1 MQPSTPTPPR
11 PRRIVLSLCDASEHE
26 RRAWASFSHGAGVCG
41 GPGPG
46 PGRPAVES
54 ACAVVVLVQP
64 PRAAAPPRSLHSGVL
79 RPRSGTPET
88 PRSRPPPREHDPQT
102 RTMLS
107 LRSLHALLA
116 AHLCLRLCSCGPL
129 ETAPAAPMT
138 LPLLTSRPRAM
149 GVPMSP
155 CPSVFRYER
164 RGGGWAGVVT
174 VPAPPTNT
182 PLVLRVDLAI
192 AAALTTKYA
201 GTLQL
206 LEGRRALLAR
216 LAAGDR
222 RAVRYVLRFPSYMP
236 LPAVTRVHA
245 MGKDLCRGDG
255 RGTGAGREP
264 GVSTTI
270 SLEHSVRPEPVEDGP
285 PPAPS
290 ASTTHRPPG
299 TVQLFVG
306 NDGASPEAASQSTPT
321 ADATAG
327 EDGDDDDVCGRPVH
341 HRLLVAGGGGSSPGD
356 WPWLS
361 AVFVATPL
369 GLEYHCAG
377 SLVSAG
383 HVLTA
388 AHCVHRHDPEALLVY
403 LGRHNVRKWTEP
415 QAQAR
420 EVAVVHVHPDH
431 QAANYTADLAV
442 LQLTERVEY
451 DWFVRPVCIDWT
463 GPEAL
468 GAAVGLVGTVV
479 GWGRD
484 EHGRAL
490 SSEPRAARLPIV
502 SQEACL
508 RSRAEFLHVTS
519 ERTFCAGFRN
529 GTGPCNGDSGSGLVL
544 PGGLA
549 PADPSEAVAVPVP
562 GAPWFLRGV
571 VSLSLM
577 DGERRTC
584 DLRHY
589 VVFTDVAKF
598 RGWLFGIIRAPRR
611 PGATSVR
618 PPPPPP
624 PAPGSSKQVEAET
637 QTDLDDQPIWDSD
650 PLPN

>member
-1 MQPSTPTPPR
+1 M
-11 PRRIVLSLCDASEHE
+11 LSL
-26 RRAWASFSHGAGVCG
+26 GAL
-41 GPGPG
+41 
-46 PGRPAVES
+46 S
-54 ACAVVVLVQP
+54 ACLWCCGLVQT
-64 PRAAAPPRSLHSGVL
+64 APAPGSLS
-79 RPRSGTPET
+79 RPRS
-88 PRSRPPPREHDPQT
+88 
-102 RTMLS
+102 
-107 LRSLHALLA
+107 
-116 AHLCLRLCSCGPL
+116 
-129 ETAPAAPMT
+129 
-138 LPLLTSRPRAM
+138 M

-174 VPAPPTNT
+174 VPTPPTDM
-182 PLVLRVDLAI
+182 PLVLRVDLTI

-206 LEGRRALLAR
+206 QEGRRALLAR

-222 RAVRYVLRFPSYMP
+222 RPVRYLLRFPANMP
-236 LPAVTRVHA
+236 LPTVTRVHA
-245 MGKDLCRGDG
+245 MGQNLCRRAAAGG
-255 RGTGAGREP
+255 GAVGVREP
-264 GVSTTI
+264 GVTTTI
-270 SLEHSVRPEPVEDGP
+270 SLEHSVRPERVVDDAQA
-285 PPAPS
+285 PPATGSSSTPS
-290 ASTTHRPPG
+290 TARPPG
-299 TVQLFVG
+299 TVQLFVQ
-306 NDGASPEAASQSTPT
+306 NDSTPEAPLQGAST
-321 ADATAG
+321 AETTS
-327 EDGDDDDVCGRPVH
+327 EDSDDDDQVCGRPVH
-341 HRLLVAGGGGSSPGD
+341 HRLLVAGGGASNPGD

-361 AVFVATPL
+361 AVFVSTSL

-388 AHCVHRHDPEALLVY
+388 AHCVHRHNPEALLVY

-420 EVAVVHVHPDH
+420 EVAAVHVHPDH
-431 QAANYTADLAV
+431 QAANYTADVAV
-442 LQLTERVEY
+442 LQLSERVAY

-468 GAAVGLVGTVV
+468 GEVVGRVGTVV

-484 EHGRAL
+484 EHGHAL
-490 SSEPRAARLPIV
+490 SSEPRAASLPIV

-508 RSRAEFLHVTS
+508 RSRTEFLHVTS

-529 GTGPCNGDSGSGLVL
+529 GSGPCNGDSGGGLVL
-544 PGGLA
+544 PGPVD
-549 PADPSEAVAVPVP
+549 PAQAGSA
-562 GAPWFLRGV
+562 GAAGPWFLRGV

-598 RGWLFGIIRAPRR
+598 RGWLSGLIRAPRR
-611 PGATSVR
+611 ALR
-618 PPPPPP
+618 PPP
-624 PAPGSSKQVEAET
+624 GSTKQVEVET